1 MEMDNRTVFV
11 ISFVLIGLFSVYLG
25 TAQNVPLGAET
36 AEVIRSEH
44 SNNSL
49 YIPDSVDAIAGN
61 LTELDIT
68 GVSQTQSWQGY
79 FGNVTG
85 EIILADASGF
95 RFYDWSVAEPQGEVF
110 TSVNSTITWT
120 DINCAPISDDP
131 NYRANWYNFYGMI
144 ESDYDD
150 INDTYNYTNH
160 PEFYVGY
167 TTLNNCQTAY
177 TFINN
182 ASQSTD
188 FPAVLLASDSNST
201 LIFTAI
207 LEDNT
212 EGQRQGITGYDG
224 KNYDFQILVAENGQK
239 ADNQVTPYYFW
250 LEIE

>member
-1 MEMDNRTVFV
+1 MEINNWKVLV
-11 ISFVLIGLFSVYLG
+11 VSFVLIGLFSVYLG

-36 AEVIRSEH
+36 ADVVRSEH

-49 YIPDSVDAIAGN
+49 YTPDSVDAIAGN

-68 GVSQTQSWQGY
+68 GVSKTQAWQGY

-85 EIILADASGF
+85 QIILADSSGF

-110 TSVNSTITWT
+110 TSVNDTITWT
-120 DINCAPISDDP
+120 DINCAPISDDSA
-131 NYRANWYNFYGMI
+131 YRTNWYNFYGMI

-160 PEFYVGY
+160 PEFHVGY
-167 TTLNNCQTAY
+167 TTLNNCQTTY

-182 ASQSTD
+182 ASQHVD
-188 FPAVLLASDSNST
+188 FPSVLLASDSNST
-201 LIFTAI
+201 LIFTSI

-212 EGQRQGITGYDG
+212 EGQRQGIVGYDG
-224 KNYDFQILVAENGQK
+224 QNYDFQVLVAEDGHD